1 MKTQIHKFFPYI
13 CIMKAM
19 TPEVAEKIKQSPIKE
34 RFQILGELLVDDD
47 LIANKLYLEFKDL
60 IKIFQTANINCQETD
75 KYIKN
80 DDDFIQSR
88 VDECLRIMK
97 SPPQNLKKLVRD
109 MKIKEIMN

>member
-1 MKTQIHKFFPYI
+1 
-13 CIMKAM
+13 MKAM
-19 TPEVAEKIKQSPIKE
+19 TPEIAEKIKQSPIEEK
-34 RFQILGELLVDDD
+34 FQILGELLLNDD
-47 LIANKLYLEFKDL
+47 LSANKLLYLEFKDL
-60 IKIFQTANINCQETD
+60 LKIYQTANINCQETD

-109 MKIKEIMN
+109 MKVKEIMN

>member
-1 MKTQIHKFFPYI
+1 
-13 CIMKAM
+13 MKAM

-34 RFQILGELLVDDD
+34 KFQILGELLVDDD
-47 LIANKLYLEFKDL
+47 LIANKLLYLEFKDL
-60 IKIFQTANINCQETD
+60 LKIFKTANINCQETD

-109 MKIKEIMN
+109 MKVKEIMN

>member
-1 MKTQIHKFFPYI
+1 
-13 CIMKAM
+13 MKAM
-19 TPEVAEKIKQSPIKE
+19 TPEVVEKIKQSPIEE
-34 RFQILGELLVDDD
+34 RFQILGELLEDDD
-47 LIANKLYLEFKDL
+47 LIANKLLYLEFKDL

-109 MKIKEIMN
+109 IKLKEIMN

>member
-1 MKTQIHKFFPYI
+1 
-13 CIMKAM
+13 M

-34 RFQILGELLVDDD
+34 KFQILGELLVDDD
-47 LIANKLYLEFKDL
+47 LIANKLLYLEFKDL

-75 KYIKN
+75 KYRNFDN

-97 SPPQNLKKLVRD
+97 SPPQNIKKLVRD
-109 MKIKEIMN
+109 IKLKEIMN

>member
-1 MKTQIHKFFPYI
+1 
-13 CIMKAM
+13 MKAM

-34 RFQILGELLVDDD
+34 KFQILGELLVDDD
-47 LIANKLYLEFKDL
+47 PLVRTTPPASKLLYLEFKDL
-60 IKIFQTANINCQETD
+60 LKIFETANINCQETD

-109 MKIKEIMN
+109 MKVKEIMN

>member
-1 MKTQIHKFFPYI
+1 
-13 CIMKAM
+13 M

-34 RFQILGELLVDDD
+34 KFQILGELLVDDD
-47 LIANKLYLEFKDL
+47 LIANKLLYLEFKDL
-60 IKIFQTANINCQETD
+60 LKIFKTANINCQETD

-109 MKIKEIMN
+109 MKVKEIMN

>member
-1 MKTQIHKFFPYI
+1 
-13 CIMKAM
+13 MKAM

-34 RFQILGELLVDDD
+34 KFQILGELLVDDD
-47 LIANKLYLEFKDL
+47 LIANKLLYLEFKDL
-60 IKIFQTANINCQETD
+60 LKIFQTANINCQETD

-109 MKIKEIMN
+109 MKVKEIMN

>member
-1 MKTQIHKFFPYI
+1 MKG
-13 CIMKAM
+13 M
-19 TPEVAEKIKQSPIKE
+19 TPEIAEKIKQSPIKE

-47 LIANKLYLEFKDL
+47 PLVRTTPPASKLLYLEFKDL
-60 IKIFQTANINCQETD
+60 LKIFETANINCQIAHVLKETD

-97 SPPQNLKKLVRD
+97 SPPQNLKKLVRE
-109 MKIKEIMN
+109 MKLKEIMN

>member
-1 MKTQIHKFFPYI
+1 
-13 CIMKAM
+13 MKAM

-34 RFQILGELLVDDD
+34 KFQILGELLEDDD
-47 LIANKLYLEFKDL
+47 LIVNKLLYLEFKDL
-60 IKIFQTANINCQETD
+60 LKIFQTANINCQETD

-109 MKIKEIMN
+109 IKLKEIMN

>member
-1 MKTQIHKFFPYI
+1 LARFF
-13 CIMKAM
+13 
-19 TPEVAEKIKQSPIKE
+19 SS
-34 RFQILGELLVDDD
+34 DD
-47 LIANKLYLEFKDL
+47 LIANKLLYLEFKDL
-60 IKIFQTANINCQETD
+60 LKIFKTANINCQETD

-109 MKIKEIMN
+109 MKVKEIMN

>member
-1 MKTQIHKFFPYI
+1 
-13 CIMKAM
+13 MKAM

-34 RFQILGELLVDDD
+34 KFQILGELLVDDD
-47 LIANKLYLEFKDL
+47 PLVRTTPASKLLYLEFKDIL
-60 IKIFQTANINCQETD
+60 KIFQTANINCQETD

-80 DDDFIQSR
+80 DNDFMQSR

-109 MKIKEIMN
+109 MKVKEIMN

>member
-1 MKTQIHKFFPYI
+1 
-13 CIMKAM
+13 MKAM
-19 TPEVAEKIKQSPIKE
+19 TPEIAEKIKQYPIEEK
-34 RFQILGELLVDDD
+34 FQILGELLLNDD
-47 LIANKLYLEFKDL
+47 LSANKLLYLEFKDL
-60 IKIFQTANINCQETD
+60 LKIFQTANINCQETD

-109 MKIKEIMN
+109 MKVKEIMN